1 MAERRKSTKRAG
13 SKPARKSKSSRS
25 NDKSVLEELQA
36 QRAQNEQLRTLL
48 EQQTGAAQA
57 MKSRLT
63 AINPSAQNPY
73 SELMVGIRNVS
84 DNTIGI
90 PAMNGQPPIQLLA
103 DFGEHEPGST
113 SVIPYAQWR
122 ELVKGKLVR
131 NGAVVRDDSVVGPG
145 LHSAPVDRPSDL
157 PQEAAYNAILDPKQW
172 IDSRTED
179 EIQEDL
185 ERITSEESLQRIRRA
200 VDDALRALEARR
212 PRNTKDEQIEAA
224 KWAMARLPA
233 KYRKVDELITE
244 RLEAPEAGED
254 WESPIW
260 ITPSGR
266 GWSDKRGSR

>member
-1 MAERRKSTKRAG
+1 
-13 SKPARKSKSSRS
+13 
-25 NDKSVLEELQA
+25 
-36 QRAQNEQLRTLL
+36 
-48 EQQTGAAQA
+48 
-57 MKSRLT
+57 
-63 AINPSAQNPY
+63 
-73 SELMVGIRNVS
+73 MVGIRNVS

-90 PAMNGQPPIQLLA
+90 PGMNGHAPLQLLA
-103 DFGEHEPGST
+103 DLGSHEPGST
-113 SVIPYAQWR
+113 AVIPYAQWR
-122 ELVKGKLVR
+122 ELVKGRLVR
-131 NGAVVRDDSVVGPG
+131 NGLIVRDDSIVGPG
-145 LHSAPVDRPSDL
+145 LHHAPPDRPEDL
-157 PQEAAYNAILDPKQW
+157 PPDAQHNAILDPKDW

-179 EIQEDL
+179 EIQDEL

-200 VDDALRALEARR
+200 VDNALTELESRR

-244 RLEAPEAGED
+244 RLEAPEEGED